1 MGDSRKAPLPSGSVL
16 PVLHTCYVG
25 RTEYCGWQLPGR
37 FRPRDLSSVPHFN
50 PPDFSKPLLAAAP
63 DARFVAAPADGVLPE
78 GFFSTTNLPT
88 YVRIGGEWKLPREP
102 RMDSALVLDAD
113 GVLWVRE
120 GRRVLK
126 GEQVAVGE
134 AEDGRDGI
142 YVHATAFME
151 EVGAD
156 GEFKFMVSEVSREKP
171 IDYALMAKILVDER
185 EGGGYP
191 IWVAG
196 PALVHSR
203 ARNDMVWF
211 IQNGFVGALLAG
223 NAVAVHDIEASIF
236 GTTLGLS
243 GDGKATQGGHGLH
256 MRAINK
262 VRAAGSIAAAVA
274 NGTIRDGIMH
284 ACVTTNTPFVLT
296 GSIRDDGPLPEV
308 ITDAVASQDAM
319 RAHAVKST
327 MAILIATALHAIA
340 TGNMLPAF
348 VMQPDGSL
356 RELATIC
363 VDSAEFV
370 VSKLKDRGT
379 HQAFGVVTNAQ
390 DFMHILRL
398 YVEREID
405 QRRIAAASPADR
417 AVAAAR

>member
-1 MGDSRKAPLPSGSVL
+1 VPSFHAPDFTKPA
-16 PVLHTCYVG
+16 
-25 RTEYCGWQLPGR
+25 
-37 FRPRDLSSVPHFN
+37 LSS
-50 PPDFSKPLLAAAP
+50 AP
-63 DARFVAAPADGVLPE
+63 DASFVPAPADGVLPE
-78 GFFSTTNLPT
+78 NFFSTTNLPT
-88 YVRIGGEWKLPREP
+88 YVRVGGVWRLPREP
-102 RMDSALVLDAD
+102 RMDSALVLDAA
-113 GVLWVRE
+113 GELWVRE
-120 GRRVLK
+120 GRRVRK
-126 GEQVAVGE
+126 GDRVAVGTDE
-134 AEDGRDGI
+134 SGREGI
-142 YVHATAFME
+142 YVHAAAFME
-151 EVGAD
+151 EAGPD
-156 GEFKFMVSEVSREKP
+156 GEFKFMSSEVSREKP
-171 IDYALMAKILVDER
+171 IDYALMASILVDER
-185 EGGGYP
+185 DAGGYP

-236 GTTLGLS
+236 GTTLGMS
-243 GDGKATQGGHGLH
+243 GAGKATQGGHGLH

-274 NGTIRDGIMH
+274 EGTITDGIMH

-308 ITDAVASQDAM
+308 ITDAIAAQDAM
-319 RAHAVKST
+319 RAHAIKAT

-348 VMQPDGSL
+348 VTEADGIL

-398 YVEREID
+398 YVEREMD
-405 QRRIAAASPADR
+405 QRRTALATAEP
-417 AVAAAR
+417 AVAGSR

>member
-1 MGDSRKAPLPSGSVL
+1 MP
-16 PVLHTCYVG
+16 T
-25 RTEYCGWQLPGR
+25 
-37 FRPRDLSSVPHFN
+37 FN
-50 PPDFSKPLLAAAP
+50 PPSFTKPILAAAP
-63 DARFVAAPADGVLPE
+63 DARFVPAPADGVLPE

-88 YVRIGGEWKLPREP
+88 YVRIGGEWRLPHEP
-102 RMDSALVLDAD
+102 RMDSALVLAPD
-113 GVLWVRE
+113 GELWVRE
-120 GRRVLK
+120 GRRVKK
-126 GEQVAVGE
+126 GDQVAVGE
-134 AEDGRDGI
+134 AEDGREGI

-151 EVGAD
+151 EVGSD

-171 IDYALMAKILVDER
+171 IDYALMARILVDER
-185 EGGGYP
+185 DGGGYP

-211 IQNGFVGALLAG
+211 IQHGFVGALLAG

-236 GTTLGLS
+236 GTTLGMS
-243 GDGKATQGGHGLH
+243 GEGKATQGGHGLH

-274 NGTIRDGIMH
+274 NGTIKDGIMH

-308 ITDAVASQDAM
+308 ITDAVAGQDAM

-405 QRRIAAASPADR
+405 QRRAAAAALPADR
-417 AVAAAR
+417 AVAGAR